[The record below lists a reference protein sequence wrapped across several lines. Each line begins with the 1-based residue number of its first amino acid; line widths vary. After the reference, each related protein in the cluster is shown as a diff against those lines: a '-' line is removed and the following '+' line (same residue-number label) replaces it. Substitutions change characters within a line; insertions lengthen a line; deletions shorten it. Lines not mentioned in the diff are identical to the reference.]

1 MDWIV
6 KCRYVKDKDTN
17 KLKREIIRICP
28 KCKDERKITRMN
40 HKSKDERIIDV
51 SKIYDYECPVC
62 GQIMEREGYV
72 TDWEGKND

>member
-6 KCRYVKDKDTN
+6 KCRYVKDKNTN

-28 KCKDERKITRMN
+28 KCKDKRKINSASEM
-40 HKSKDERIIDV
+40 
-51 SKIYDYECPVC
+51 YDYECPVC

-72 TDWEGKND
+72 VDMGGEEK

>member
-28 KCKDERKITRMN
+28 NCKDKQ
-40 HKSKDERIIDV
+40 KIDV
-51 SKIYDYECPVC
+51 TQMYAYQCSAC
-62 GQIMEREGYV
+62 GQIMERPTQEV
-72 TDWEGKND
+72 D